1 MFATFKKIYPILS
14 FVIFCSFQGQDAA
27 AQRVDKRT
35 NKNEESDINLPFKT
49 RLQKDQP
56 QPTKETPLSIDF
68 PIQSLEAAVDPASY
82 IVGPGDV
89 FQISIWSSIEATF
102 KIPVNPEGELTIP
115 TIGALAVDGKTLSD
129 VQKLVREAG
138 GKKYLQSLITANLVS
153 LRRFRVHVTGQVIKP
168 GLYEALAVDRVSDLI
183 EEAGGLTDWAAE
195 RSVEVRHLHGTVEI
209 ADLYQYKKLGNLA
222 SNLQL
227 RGGDVIYVPPI
238 AFSKATIRVEGL
250 VEEPGIYQLLENE
263 TLQDFLLRVEAFN
276 KVADLKD
283 AYIERKTAS
292 GGTEIIPIFPYL
304 QKPGNGLSE
313 LLLRDGDVLMVP
325 SRKEEVYVIGA
336 VNFPGPYPFYPNLHA
351 IDYAG
356 FAGSNEKAV
365 KHTKIRVVRAGG
377 KQTIKGH
384 NTPINPGDTVVIP
397 ERAKFGLQEATTL
410 VFTLTNILVTLKA
423 VGVIE

>member
-1 MFATFKKIYPILS
+1 MFATFKKIYPIISL
-14 FVIFCSFQGQDAA
+14 VIFCSLLWQDTA
-27 AQRVDKRT
+27 AQRIDKRT
-35 NKNEESDINLPFKT
+35 NKNEESDINLPFRTK
-49 RLQKDQP
+49 LQKEQAEL
-56 QPTKETPLSIDF
+56 KETPLTIDS
-68 PIQSLEAAVDPASY
+68 PIQPLEAAVDAATY
-82 IVGPGDV
+82 IVGPGDI
-89 FQISIWSSIEATF
+89 FQISIWSGIEATF
-102 KIPVNPEGELTIP
+102 KIPVNPEGELIIP
-115 TIGALAVDGKTLSD
+115 TIGALAVDGKALSE
-129 VQKLVREAG
+129 VQKQIREAG
-138 GKKYLQSLITANLVS
+138 NKKYLQTLITANLVS
-153 LRRFRVHVTGQVIKP
+153 LRRFRVHVTGQVLKP
-168 GLYEALAVDRVSDLI
+168 GPYEALAVDRVSDLI

-195 RSVEVRHLHGTVEI
+195 RSVEVRHLDGTVEI

-222 SNLQL
+222 GNLSL
-227 RGGDVIYVPPI
+227 KGGDVIYVPPI

-283 AYIERKTAS
+283 AYIERKTAA

-304 QKPGNGLSE
+304 QKQGNGHSE
-313 LLLRDGDVLMVP
+313 LPLRDGDVLMVP

-336 VNFPGPYPFYPNLHA
+336 VNFPGPYPFYPNLRA

-377 KQTIKGH
+377 KQTIRGLD
-384 NTPINPGDTVVIP
+384 TVVNPGDTVVIP
-397 ERAKFGLQEATTL
+397 ERAKFGFQEATTL

-423 VGVIE
+423 VGVIGN